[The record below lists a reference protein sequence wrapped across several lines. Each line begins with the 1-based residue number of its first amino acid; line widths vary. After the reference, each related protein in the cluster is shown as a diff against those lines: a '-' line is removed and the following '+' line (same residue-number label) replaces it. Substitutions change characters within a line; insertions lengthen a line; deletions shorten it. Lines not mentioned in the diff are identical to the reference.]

1 MSAVILLLS
10 KVDGRR
16 FLADYKETA
25 RVFAGAEEN
34 EKKSSKEKLKIMLKF
49 IKKYALYSILDK
61 EIYWKTRVMYLI
73 LK

>member
-25 RVFAGAEEN
+25 CVFAGAEEN
-34 EKKSSKEKLKIMLKF
+34 EKKIREVNEENEKGD
-49 IKKYALYSILDK
+49 IK
-61 EIYWKTRVMYLI
+61 T
-73 LK
+73 

>member
-1 MSAVILLLS
+1 LSAVILLLS

-34 EKKSSKEKLKIMLKF
+34 EKK
-49 IKKYALYSILDK
+49 
-61 EIYWKTRVMYLI
+61 RNR
-73 LK
+73 